1 MNNIKISV
9 IIPIYNAREELAA
22 CLSGVLS
29 QSLRE
34 LEVICVDDGSSDGSA
49 DVIAAF
55 AAKDARVRYI
65 RQKNLGSGPARNA
78 GLLEAKGE
86 YVAFLDA
93 DDSFYTDGTLERLYT
108 AAARAGALICGGS
121 MAQDVEGRPVTD
133 FYGDY
138 AGYVFTREGWVDFKD
153 YQFDYAFYRFI
164 YKRAFLREKEIVFP
178 SHRRYQDPPF
188 MLRAFSAAERFY
200 ALPDV
205 TYCYRTHPIGWN
217 EENVLGLLCG
227 IEENLRLSAQLEL
240 ARVHALNYKRMNKDF
255 CDAIVQTALHL
266 PDKRKIV
273 RKLVEVQR
281 SVNCVLLCRAGVN
294 AAEDVFSAPL
304 EELLAYLCRLDER
317 IYTEGWFI
325 RRKVFRLY
333 TWPVRAAGRLA
344 RGLRPKRK

>member
-9 IIPIYNAREELAA
+9 IIPIYNAREELEK
-22 CLSGVLS
+22 CLSGVLA

-34 LEVICVDDGSSDGSA
+34 IEVICVDDGSSDGSA

-108 AAARAGALICGGS
+108 VAVREGALICGGS
-121 MAQDVEGRPVTD
+121 MAQDVAGRPVTD

-188 MLRAFSAAERFY
+188 MLRAFCAAERFY
-200 ALPDV
+200 AVPDV

-227 IEENLRLSAQLEL
+227 IEENLRLSARLGL
-240 ARVHALNYKRMNKDF
+240 ARVHALNYKRLNKDF
-255 CDAIVQTALHL
+255 CGAIVDTARLL

-273 RKLVEVQR
+273 RKLIEVQR
-281 SVNCVLLCRAGVN
+281 AADCMLLSRAGVH
-294 AAEDVFSAPL
+294 AGEDVFSAPL
-304 EELLAYLCRLDER
+304 EQLLAHLCRLDER
-317 IYTEGWFI
+317 VFTEGWFI
-325 RRKVFRLY
+325 HRKIFRLY
-333 TWPVRAAGRLA
+333 TWPLRVAGKLA
-344 RGLRPKRK
+344 RRLRRRKK